1 MEKQLSLIRLPKA
14 KRPPAK
20 HRAITLYLPT
30 DLIDKGRLFAQTFH
44 NTCLSDLIEQF
55 LKRETQR
62 RGKPKFPA
70 KK

>member
-14 KRPPAK
+14 QKPPAK

-30 DLIDKGRLFAQTFH
+30 DLIDKGRIVAQTLH

-55 LKRETQR
+55 LKRETKR
-62 RGKPKFPA
+62 RAKPKFPV